1 MNIAFDA
8 VAILGYMSRNR
19 GIGNYALNQFSG
31 MVNLDNDNKYF
42 FLNMIDGNFSLSPM
56 ITNNNFTED
65 FIDTGKN
72 NVLLRNEAY
81 SEVIGGIIKRYIREN
96 NIDIFYITSPF
107 ESNFILYKKE
117 WFEGV
122 RVISTVYDIIP
133 YVMKDKYLSDKNT
146 FNWYMKCVEN
156 LRWSDELFVISESV
170 KTDLVKYLNFSP
182 DNIKTIWGGVDG
194 KYKPTNISDTEK
206 SLLLDKFG
214 INRDFIMCTGGEDG
228 RKNLDGLI
236 RAYALLPDNLKN
248 SYQLV
253 VVCKLSEN
261 GMSKLKGY
269 CKVSQRR
276 KKCCIYQLCYGRG
289 TC

>member
-31 MVNLDNDNKYF
+31 MVNLDKNNKYF
-42 FLNMIDGNFSLSPM
+42 FLNMIDKNFSLSHM

-72 NVLLRNEAY
+72 NVLLRNEIY
-81 SEVIGGIIKRYIREN
+81 SDVIGNIIKRYIREN

-122 RVISTVYDIIP
+122 KVISTVYDIIP
-133 YVMKDKYLSDKNT
+133 YVMKEKYLSDKNS

-170 KTDLVKYLNFSP
+170 KTDLVKYLQFSP
-182 DNIKTIWGGVDG
+182 DNIKTIWGGVDK
-194 KYKPTNISDTEK
+194 KYKIINISDTEK
-206 SLLLDKFG
+206 SLLLGKFG
-214 INRDFIMCTGGEDG
+214 IQ
-228 RKNLDGLI
+228 
-236 RAYALLPDNLKN
+236 
-248 SYQLV
+248 S
-253 VVCKLSEN
+253 LS
-261 GMSKLKGY
+261 
-269 CKVSQRR
+269 
-276 KKCCIYQLCYGRG
+276 
-289 TC
+289 

>member
-31 MVNLDNDNKYF
+31 MVNLDRNNKYF
-42 FLNMIDGNFSLSPM
+42 FLNMIDKDFSLSPL
-56 ITNNNFTED
+56 ITNDNFTED

-81 SEVIGGIIKRYIREN
+81 SEVIGSIIKRYIREN

-146 FNWYMKCVEN
+146 YNWYMKCVEN
-156 LRWSDELFVISESV
+156 LR
-170 KTDLVKYLNFSP
+170 LVGRAFCNF
-182 DNIKTIWGGVDG
+182 
-194 KYKPTNISDTEK
+194 
-206 SLLLDKFG
+206 
-214 INRDFIMCTGGEDG
+214 
-228 RKNLDGLI
+228 
-236 RAYALLPDNLKN
+236 
-248 SYQLV
+248 
-253 VVCKLSEN
+253 
-261 GMSKLKGY
+261 
-269 CKVSQRR
+269 
-276 KKCCIYQLCYGRG
+276 
-289 TC
+289 